1 MTQKLKSQ
9 NSARNINGNV
19 NTVGR
24 PPQSR
29 SKNRQVQNRGAKISS
44 ISGGK
49 MVFPPGFF
57 GNYEEKR
64 SRQAVNRFVQGFLNP
79 GITEPILSSHPQLE
93 KQKD

>member
-9 NSARNINGNV
+9 NSARNMNPHSV
-19 NTVGR
+19 TAGR

-29 SKNRQVQNRGAKISS
+29 RHNRQMQNRGAKISS

-64 SRQAVNRFVQGFLNP
+64 SRQAVNRFV
-79 GITEPILSSHPQLE
+79 
-93 KQKD
+93 